1 MSTNGTSS
9 NVSTPPVKIRSRF
22 MIPNGKETDGSL
34 HYDEARVMTDA
45 DLVELVN
52 YIKHGSVAAILSDDD
67 VQTAIAKLDSR
78 DDDLEAK
85 IKAETTRAKGEEQR
99 IEGKVNTAQATATAA
114 QSAAATA
121 QSAAEAAQQ
130 KAATAQSAAET
141 AQQKADAAYALA
153 EANKCKCSSGGS
165 SGGSSSG
172 SSSGDPNSDINA
184 TIKVGSL
191 VCWCRNKTNGKWYA
205 CFSLTYNFGNEVD
218 SVSFTNATVLPYISQ
233 ISHQSGSNDTIE
245 IGGVIGSG
253 NENWIESYSGKSVN
267 VTFTIHAGSKTNT
280 ISQTVTIPAYNGQ
293 RKNLEWV
300 DDSTNKSVS
309 VSG

>member
-99 IEGKVNTAQATATAA
+99 LEAKIKAETTRAKGEEQRIEGKVNTAQ
-114 QSAAATA
+114 
-121 QSAAEAAQQ
+121 SAAEA
-130 KAATAQSAAET
+130 

-184 TIKVGSL
+184 TIKIGSF
-191 VCWCRNKTNGKWYA
+191 VCWCRNKNNGKWYA
-205 CFSLTYNFGNEVD
+205 CFALTYNFGNEVD

-280 ISQTVTIPAYNGQ
+280 ISQTVAIPAYNGQ
-293 RKNLEWV
+293 RKNLDWE
-300 DDSTNKSVS
+300 DDSINKSVS